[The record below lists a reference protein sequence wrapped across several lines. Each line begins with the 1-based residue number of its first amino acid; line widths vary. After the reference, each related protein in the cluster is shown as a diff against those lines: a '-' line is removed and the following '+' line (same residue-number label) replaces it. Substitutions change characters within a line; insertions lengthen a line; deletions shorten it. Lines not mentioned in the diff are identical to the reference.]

1 MKVERIYVIFNDDC
15 HEYLI
20 DYEYYNAFENEY
32 DNICDLLRSND
43 IDGDNDVVLK
53 FKFKDVLG
61 RWVSV
66 SAKTLKEAQQ
76 VVDDIYGTSKDGKHK
91 YVVSACRV

>member
-1 MKVERIYVIFNDDC
+1 MKVERIYVIFNSDC

-43 IDGDNDVVLK
+43 IDGDVFNYMLDNLLDLYCLPYNYK
-53 FKFKDVLG
+53 
-61 RWVSV
+61 
-66 SAKTLKEAQQ
+66 
-76 VVDDIYGTSKDGKHK
+76 K
-91 YVVSACRV
+91 YNKSSFFE

>member
-43 IDGDNDVVLK
+43 MLDNLLDLYGAKRLEGQQYYIVLPQDV
-53 FKFKDVLG
+53 
-61 RWVSV
+61 
-66 SAKTLKEAQQ
+66 KEEL
-76 VVDDIYGTSKDGKHK
+76 
-91 YVVSACRV
+91 

>member
-20 DYEYYNAFENEY
+20 DYEYYNDFEDEY

-43 IDGDNDVVLK
+43 IDSDTFNDMLDNLLDLYGAKRLEGQQYYIVLLQ
-53 FKFKDVLG
+53 DI
-61 RWVSV
+61 
-66 SAKTLKEAQQ
+66 KE
-76 VVDDIYGTSKDGKHK
+76 
-91 YVVSACRV
+91 R